1 DPILSTMRHMG
12 FNNDAADNVHVIYV
26 PCYLNGDDVI
36 FDMTYYELLIGF
48 DLTVFASYY
57 EPWGYTPLESIAF
70 GVPTV
75 TTNLSGFGQWVLSD
89 VADKFEDCGVKVIE
103 RTDHNYHHCVVE
115 IQDFISRFAALD
127 AKVVTKIAQ
136 QAKRTAR
143 MASWSNFI
151 KYYLEAYG
159 LNDIET
165 K

>member
-1 DPILSTMRHMG
+1 MSTMRHMG

-26 PCYLNGDDVI
+26 PCYLNGDDGI
-36 FDMTYYELLIGF
+36 FDMTYYELLIGL

-89 VADKFEDCGVKVIE
+89 VADKFEDCGVKVID

-115 IQDFISRFAALD
+115 IQDFISHFAALD
-127 AKVVTKIAQ
+127 AKSVAKIAQ

-159 LNDIET
+159 LKDIET